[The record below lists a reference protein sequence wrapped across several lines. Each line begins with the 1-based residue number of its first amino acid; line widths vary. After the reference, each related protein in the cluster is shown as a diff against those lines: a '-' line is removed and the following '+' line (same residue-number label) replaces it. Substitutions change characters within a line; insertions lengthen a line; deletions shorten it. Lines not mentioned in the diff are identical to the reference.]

1 MNLLTPYPSIRALGH
16 RSIAQLF
23 NGHVLIE
30 EKVDGSQFSFG
41 LIGGRLQCRSKG
53 QEICIDQP
61 EKMFGKAIEYLKTVQ
76 HLMSPGWTY
85 RGEYLQKPK
94 HNCLAYSRVPRNHII
109 IFDVM
114 MQDGHYLS
122 PTVKREEAQAL
133 GLECVTPFYTG
144 PGAEIGLD
152 TLQNYFEYDS
162 VLGGCKVEGVVVK
175 NYLQTDEYGHPQIG
189 KFVCPAFKEKH
200 AHQWKTPSVQR
211 EEFVASLAQ
220 SLCTEARW
228 HKAIQHLRDAGK
240 LQEGPEDIGPLLK
253 EINADVLREESDD
266 IKEALFK
273 HFWPQIARGI
283 TKGFPDWY
291 KNELTARAA
300 LDMVEA

>member
-1 MNLLTPYPSIRALGH
+1 MNTITAYPSIHALGH
-16 RSIAQLF
+16 RHIASLF
-23 NGHVLIE
+23 DGPVLVE
-30 EKVDGSQFSFG
+30 EKIDGSQFSFG
-41 LIGGRLQCRSKG
+41 LIDGRLQCRSKG
-53 QEICIDQP
+53 QEIFIDQP

-94 HNCLAYSRVPRNHII
+94 HNCLAYSRVPTNHII

-114 MQDGHYLS
+114 LPDGHYLS
-122 PTVKREEAQAL
+122 PTVKLHEAQAL
-133 GLECVTPFYTG
+133 GFECVPHFFNTDGKPVEL
-144 PGAEIGLD
+144 ASLERC
-152 TLQNYFEYDS
+152 FEHES
-162 VLGGCKVEGVVVK
+162 VLGGCKIEGVIVK
-175 NYLQTDEYGHPQIG
+175 NYHNRDEYGNPLIG

-200 AHQWKTPSVQR
+200 KHQWKIPSVQR
-211 EEFVASLAQ
+211 EEFVASLAE

-228 HKAIQHLRDAGK
+228 CKAIQHLRDAGK
-240 LQEGPEDIGPLLK
+240 LQGGPEDIGPLLK
-253 EINADVLREESDD
+253 EINADVLKEETDD